1 MCQLW
6 LAGFFL
12 LIPFSPSGGVV
23 LQKCRAFVSA
33 GNKGG
38 LGGFIKLSSKALRFS
53 RLEFGCK
60 RFIRSPPKLEVPLH
74 KFLTSLH
81 SFGEIRHVNSVS
93 LKHFSHCAL
102 SNINSMNS
110 FPCAR
115 IDELLLFR
123 EYFFNTIQGGF
134 KPFFI
139 LLYFTFELPID
150 RIPKSKREPSGH
162 AQESHLKIIF
172 PRAAVHLKIARR
184 KASDKILSVMLR
196 VLQRR
201 GANS

>member
-33 GNKGG
+33 EH
-38 LGGFIKLSSKALRFS
+38 LGSLGAFIKVSTKESRIP

-81 SFGEIRHVNSVS
+81 SFGEIRHVNSV
-93 LKHFSHCAL
+93 
-102 SNINSMNS
+102 
-110 FPCAR
+110 
-115 IDELLLFR
+115 
-123 EYFFNTIQGGF
+123 
-134 KPFFI
+134 
-139 LLYFTFELPID
+139 
-150 RIPKSKREPSGH
+150 
-162 AQESHLKIIF
+162 
-172 PRAAVHLKIARR
+172 
-184 KASDKILSVMLR
+184 
-196 VLQRR
+196 
-201 GANS
+201 